1 MKLEN
6 VEEKTVQ
13 EAKRLPNGED
23 NQTPALGSNWCCC
36 SSVKQPFFEYSGA
49 MYPLKK
55 NQHLNVE
62 SCDILTSNVCT
73 KLSLQRERRANQQ
86 CPPVKIFS
94 ISMNLPQKLDNV

>member
-13 EAKRLPNGED
+13 EAKKLPNGED
-23 NQTPALGSNWCCC
+23 NQTPALASNWCCC
-36 SSVKQPFFEYSGA
+36 SSVKQPLFEYSGA

-62 SCDILTSNVCT
+62 SCDILT
-73 KLSLQRERRANQQ
+73 
-86 CPPVKIFS
+86 
-94 ISMNLPQKLDNV
+94 ISMYIFFLTFDIST